1 MLNVSS
7 YADLIKNSSLLVSTL
22 WRNNSN
28 KNQILDPISCI
39 IRLGMLNFKEKG
51 SKVSINENKISFHE
65 NKFFQGLLR
74 WNSGDSRDDLHNLH
88 NPIQKISEWYDSNI
102 KEIKNI
108 IEISINGLQNLKES
122 YEKESI
128 IQYTLDRYIDILNTS
143 LQESSS
149 KKERILEIQE
159 QDLGSS
165 LLKEKISKQL
175 NETNANL
182 KDSNYID
189 KENKDENNHVY
200 NELKKLWTFREIK
213 IVNGIFSEIKKK
225 QNSEKELEAYM
236 KSLEIIV
243 ESKENQ
249 VLSLIKKAYTVL

>member
-7 YADLIKNSSLLVSTL
+7 YTDLIKNGSLIVNSL
-22 WRNNSN
+22 WKSNNN

-39 IRLGMLNFKEKG
+39 IRLGMLSYKSEG
-51 SKVSINENKISFHE
+51 SKVSINDNKISFHE
-65 NKFFQGLLR
+65 NRFFQGILR

-102 KEIKNI
+102 KEIKDI
-108 IEISINGLQNLKES
+108 IEISINGIINLKGS
-122 YEKESI
+122 YEQESI
-128 IQYTLDRYIDILNTS
+128 IQYTLDRYIDILKKS
-143 LQESSS
+143 LE
-149 KKERILEIQE
+149 KNNKERVLEIKE
-159 QDLGSS
+159 QDLSS
-165 LLKEKISKQL
+165 SILRENVSKELKQNDLRDSQHID
-175 NETNANL
+175 
-182 KDSNYID
+182 KDSDNS
-189 KENKDENNHVY
+189 NNHVY

-225 QNSEKELEAYM
+225 KNSEKELKAYM

-243 ESKENQ
+243 ESKEDQ

>member
-7 YADLIKNSSLLVSTL
+7 YADLIKNGSLIVSSL
-22 WRNNSN
+22 WKGNNN

-39 IRLGMLNFKEKG
+39 IRLGMLSFKKKG
-51 SKVSINENKISFHE
+51 SKVSINDNKISFHD
-65 NKFFQGLLR
+65 NKFLQGLLR

-88 NPIQKISEWYDSNI
+88 NPIQKISEWYDSDI

-108 IEISINGLQNLKES
+108 IEISINGITHLKDS

-128 IQYTLDRYIDILNTS
+128 IQYTLDRYIDILQKSLETS
-143 LQESSS
+143 N
-149 KKERILEIQE
+149 KERILEIQE
-159 QDLGSS
+159 QELSSSILRENVSKELIQNDLR
-165 LLKEKISKQL
+165 
-175 NETNANL
+175 
-182 KDSNYID
+182 DSHHID
-189 KENKDENNHVY
+189 KESDQSENHVY
-200 NELKKLWTFREIK
+200 NELKKLWNFREIK

-225 QNSEKELEAYM
+225 INSEKELEAYM

-243 ESKENQ
+243 ESKEDQ